1 MVIRD
6 ARVEDM
12 PQIMALCHRALADAF
27 YKHLPMD
34 EGAVR
39 RQMLYC
45 LSSQAQFLQ
54 VVEIDGQLE
63 GMLAGT
69 AEKVWHS
76 TKKQASDLVFYTTDK
91 GRGAGSLLARRFLR
105 WARQRP
111 GVQLIGISVSYG
123 GTNVKRTGKMLE
135 KLGLTYVGGIY
146 MEARKNEQPTE
157 VSREGNQADRTR
169 TEERGVFDREGSQE
183 SVQVSHREGDPARGR
198 AVLRSSVRRERSQ
211 AQFSGGSG

>member
-6 ARVEDM
+6 ARVEDL

-27 YKHLPMD
+27 YNHLPMD

-45 LSSQAQFLQ
+45 LSSPAQFLQ
-54 VVEIDGQLE
+54 VVEIDGQVE

-69 AEKVWHS
+69 CEKVWHS

-105 WARQRP
+105 WARKRP

-123 GTNVKRTGKMLE
+123 GSNVKRTGRMLE

-146 MEARKNEQPTE
+146 MEARNEQPTE
-157 VSREGNQADRTR
+157 VFGEGNQADRASDQVSVLLDR
-169 TEERGVFDREGSQE
+169 SGSQEGVQFPDREGNS
-183 SVQVSHREGDPARGR
+183 ARGR
-198 AVLRSSVRRERSQ
+198 TVLRGPVRGERSR
-211 AQFSGGSG
+211 AQFNGGSG